1 MRTGRGTIPPL
12 PAAPAPTILGAVLGL
27 SIFLEQKGFALPTS
41 GVGRTVGAA
50 WERALGKTV
59 VRRLVVPAGIRV
71 VTVGGA
77 TLGGSGKTPLAIACA
92 AELARANEGLRV
104 VLVGHAY
111 RATPGRARV
120 VSPADPLAEV
130 GDEALLAARE
140 LDRAPAAGGSS
151 ARVVVG
157 PSRQA
162 AMDLAARLADVI
174 VVDGVAQIA
183 PARAALSLL
192 AVDADEPWGRAAAVP
207 PWGDLRAPVDAL
219 VAVAD
224 HVVAVG
230 GGGRDAAAPVPGLQ
244 VARALGRGASTGE
257 RLIRWDS
264 LRTMRVGLLCA
275 LARPERVERSL
286 ARHGVRLVVVLRGRD
301 HGPLPAVAV
310 GAGHR
315 REPQPEVDLWLA
327 TPKCALHATDPW
339 LRTLS
344 APLAVLE
351 HALALP
357 PAIAAALTAV
367 AQGHTLETSR
377 NVSQNAA
384 GATQMSPPGWRGVR
398 GRGRGQHA

>member
-1 MRTGRGTIPPL
+1 
-12 PAAPAPTILGAVLGL
+12 VLRL
-27 SIFLEQKGFALPTS
+27 SVFLEQKGFALPTS
-41 GVGRTVGAA
+41 EVGRAVGAA
-50 WERALGKTV
+50 WERTLGRTV
-59 VRRLVVPAGIRV
+59 VRRLVVPAGTRV

-92 AELARANEGLRV
+92 AELARDNEGLRV

-111 RATPGRARV
+111 RGAPGRARV
-120 VSPADPLAEV
+120 VSPADPLADV

-140 LDRAPAAGGSS
+140 LDRAPAARGSS

-157 PSRQA
+157 PARQA

-219 VAVAD
+219 LAVAD

-230 GGGRDAAAPVPGLQ
+230 GGEGDAAASVPGALL
-244 VARALGRGASTGE
+244 ARALGRGAWAGE
-257 RLIRWDS
+257 RLIPWDS

-275 LARPERVERSL
+275 LARPDRVERSL
-286 ARHGVRLVVVLRGRD
+286 ARRGVRAVTVLRGPD
-301 HGPLPAVAV
+301 HGPLTAAAV
-310 GAGHR
+310 GAGRR
-315 REPQPEVDLWLA
+315 REPHPGVEVWLA
-327 TPKCALHATDPW
+327 TPKCALHATDLAPSA
-339 LRTLS
+339 LG

-351 HALALP
+351 HALGLP
-357 PAIAAALTAV
+357 PALAAALTAV
-367 AQGHTLETSR
+367 AQGNTLETSR

-384 GATQMSPPGWRGVR
+384 GATQMSPRGWRGVR